1 MERTLQAALADRVP
15 PLRIRVSP
23 LLPFALAPMIGLVA
37 IVGVFMWISVQK
49 GLLGTPE
56 AAYSLENYRLV
67 FGDPF
72 VLKVLSNTGVFAVV
86 TTLVALAIGLPIAW
100 VTERTTIRPKTLIYG
115 FMTIG
120 LLVPAIFVGMG
131 WTFIAHPRIGLLN
144 QALSAL
150 LGLRSGPIDIGTPT
164 GMGFVQG
171 LGLAPLAFV
180 LTVQVFRAMDPAL
193 EEAARTAGMSFLS
206 TLRRVTLPL
215 ARPGILAALIYI
227 FVIGIATFDIPAVI
241 GLSSNVYVF
250 STYVYVEAFPPDGT
264 PEYGIPAALGTMM
277 ILVAL
282 LLTVWYVQVLRRSRR
297 YQVITGK
304 GYRAKQINIGKW
316 IVVCWSFIGL
326 YVLLALVL
334 PLSLVTFMAFLPYVT
349 PPSRSAIDL
358 LTLINFREL
367 NWEYVLRG
375 LRNTLTL
382 MAVVPPVILLLGF
395 CTSWLVV
402 RSRSRARYALEFGAF
417 LPHTIPRVVFA
428 LGALLL
434 TLYVVQNF
442 LPIYGTVWIIAAVY
456 IIVWLPFATRA
467 TNSSLIQIHRELE
480 EAAYVSGL
488 STVRTAR
495 RVVIPLLRPVMLSVW
510 IWTALLVYR
519 EVTAAVFLIS
529 QDNITLPAIVWGR
542 WVQGAPNSAAV
553 VTVLMM
559 AFFAP
564 LLMLCWRYARR
575 SGLSAEL

>member
-1 MERTLQAALADRVP
+1 MERTLLASPADRLP
-15 PLRIRVSP
+15 ILRIPISP
-23 LLPFALAPMIGLVA
+23 LLPFALIPMIGLIA
-37 IVGVFMWISVQK
+37 TVGVFVWISFQN

-56 AAYSLENYRLV
+56 AAYSLENYRAV

-72 VLKVLSNTGVFAVV
+72 VLKVMRDTGIFAAV
-86 TTLVALAIGLPIAW
+86 TTFVALAIGLPIAW
-100 VTERTTIRPKTLIYG
+100 ITERTTIQPKTLIYG

-131 WTFIAHPRIGLLN
+131 WIFIAHPRIGFVN
-144 QALSAL
+144 HALMAL
-150 LGLRSGPIDIGTPT
+150 LGLQRGPVDIGTPT

-193 EEAARTAGMSFLS
+193 EEAARTAGMSFFR

-241 GLSSNVYVF
+241 GLSGNVYVF
-250 STYVYVEAFPPDGT
+250 STYVYVEAFPPDGS
-264 PEYGIPAALGTMM
+264 PKYGVPSALGTAM
-277 ILVAL
+277 ILIAL
-282 LLTVWYVQVLRRSRR
+282 LLTVWYVQVLRRSHR

-304 GYRAKQINIGKW
+304 GYRAKQINIGNW
-316 IVVCWSFIGL
+316 VFACWSFIGL

-349 PPSRSAIDL
+349 PPSHNAIRL
-358 LTLINFREL
+358 LTLANFRDL

-375 LRNTLTL
+375 LRNTITL
-382 MAVVPPVILLLGF
+382 MVVVPPVTLLFGF
-395 CTSWLVV
+395 CISWLVV
-402 RSRSRARYALEFGAF
+402 RSRTRARYALEFGAF

-434 TLYVVQNF
+434 TLYVIQDAV
-442 LPIYGTVWIIAAVY
+442 PIYGTVWIIAAVY

-488 STVRTAR
+488 SAFRTAR
-495 RVVIPLLRPVMLSVW
+495 RVVLPLLRPVILSVW
-510 IWTALLVYR
+510 IWTALLVYS

-542 WVQGAPNSAAV
+542 WNQGAPTSAAAI
-553 VTVLMM
+553 TVLMM
-559 AFFAP
+559 LVFAP
-564 LLMLCWRYARR
+564 LLMLGWRYARR